1 MIAPHQAVGRGDV
14 EAVRAWLEAG
24 GDASALSE
32 RGTALICFAACTSG
46 AAMVEL
52 LLTAARP
59 AKAGYADDEGWTA
72 SHAAAGSL
80 IKDRSGPAAV
90 ALALRPRRRRER
102 PHVYFVRVRRGR
114 RALL

>member
-1 MIAPHQAVGRGDV
+1 MSGATQLIMPPVFPQHFFPPQQGSMIAPQPIIQAVGRGDV

-46 AAMVEL
+46 ARMVKL

-59 AKAGYADDEGWTA
+59 AKAGYADNEGWTA
-72 SHAAAGSL
+72 LHAAAGSL
-80 IKDRSGPAAV
+80 IKDRSGPA
-90 ALALRPRRRRER
+90 
-102 PHVYFVRVRRGR
+102 
-114 RALL
+114 

>member
-1 MIAPHQAVGRGDV
+1 MSVAPQHIIRAVGRGDIEEV
-14 EAVRAWLEAG
+14 SAWLEAG

-46 AAMVEL
+46 ARMVKL

-72 SHAAAGSL
+72 LHAAAGSL

-90 ALALRPRRRRER
+90 ALLCDFGADVNARMFTSLE
-102 PHVYFVRVRRGR
+102 YD
-114 RALL
+114 

>member
-1 MIAPHQAVGRGDV
+1 M
-14 EAVRAWLEAG
+14 RAWLEAG

-32 RGTALICFAACTSG
+32 RGTALICRRLHSG

-52 LLTAARP
+52 PDGAT
-59 AKAGYADDEGWTA
+59 AKASYADDEGWTA
-72 SHAAAGSL
+72 LHAAAGASSR
-80 IKDRSGPAAV
+80 IGAG
-90 ALALRPRRRRER
+90 RPRWPATTGERER